1 MSLQTP
7 LEKVAKLQ
15 SSLQAKAKAQPAYR
29 FYALWDKVCR
39 KDVLREA
46 YERSRSNAGA
56 SGLDRQTFE
65 QIETEGVERWLETLR
80 QELISGRYSPQP
92 LLRVWIPKSNGG
104 KRPLGIPTIRDRVV
118 QMAVVLIIGLIFE
131 ADLLPQQYGFRPE
144 VDAKMALRRVFWHVM
159 QHGRREVVDADL
171 RDYFTSIPHTPLMR
185 SLCRRIADGKVLHI
199 IKSWLTVAVV
209 EYVDGRPVRTTE
221 ARRTKRG
228 TPQGGVI
235 SPLLANCYFRRFL
248 LAWQQHGHQD
258 QLNAHVVNYADDF
271 VICCRPGNAEAAMTR
286 MKVLMARLGLEVNE
300 AKTRIARL
308 PGGSFNFLGY
318 TFGRFYGKG
327 GRPYLGTRPSRKSVK
342 SLLRRI
348 HERTTSQWYADEPE
362 NTITVLSRLLRGW
375 CGYFNQ
381 GPVMP
386 IYDLIRRYTERRVRR
401 WLMRRTKRRGAGFRQ
416 IPDEYL
422 YETLGLYMV
431 PLRRTDLPRAKACGA
446 GESRMREIC
455 TSGLTS
461 GNRKQSHAKPD

>member
-1 MSLQTP
+1 MSLGTP
-7 LEKVAKLQ
+7 LETVAKLQ
-15 SSLQAKAKAQPAYR
+15 TSLQAKAKAEPVYR

-46 YERSRSNAGA
+46 YERSRRNAGA
-56 SGLDRQTFE
+56 SGVDRQTFE
-65 QIETEGVERWLETLR
+65 QIETEGVGLWLETLR
-80 QELISGRYSPQP
+80 QELISGGYTPQP

-104 KRPLGIPTIRDRVV
+104 QRPLGIPTIRDRVV
-118 QMAVVLIIGLIFE
+118 QMAVVLIIGPIFE

-144 VDAKMALRRVFWHVM
+144 VDAKMALRRIFWHVK

-171 RDYFTSIPHTPLMR
+171 RDYFTSIPHTPLLR
-185 SLCRRIADGKVLHI
+185 SLRRRVADGKVLHI
-199 IKSWLTVAVV
+199 IKSWMIVAVV
-209 EYVDGRPVRTTE
+209 EYVEGRAVRTTE

-248 LAWQQHGHQD
+248 LAWDQHGHQN

-271 VICCRPGNAEAAMTR
+271 VICCRPGSAEAALTR
-286 MKVLMARLGLEVNE
+286 MKALMTKLGLEVNE
-300 AKTRIARL
+300 TKTRIARL
-308 PGGSFNFLGY
+308 PEETFNFLGY

-327 GRPYLGTRPSRKSVK
+327 GRPYVGTRPSRKSVK
-342 SLLRRI
+342 SLLARI

-362 NTITVLSRLLRGW
+362 STITALSRLLRGW
-375 CGYFNQ
+375 CGYFDQ

-401 WLMRRTKRRGAGFRQ
+401 WLMRRTKRRGVGFDQ
-416 IPDEYL
+416 ISNEYL
-422 YETLGLYMV
+422 YQTLGLYAV
-431 PLRRTDLPRAKACGA
+431 PSRRSDLPRAKA
-446 GESRMREIC
+446 
-455 TSGLTS
+455 
-461 GNRKQSHAKPD
+461 